1 VDGGNDR
8 VMLGGSTQDG
18 AGTLAFNSGS
28 GSIRHVHPA
37 GTAKDNL
44 LFAISGT
51 NNGFQTSIDSSNNI
65 TYKFHTGGNA
75 EAVRFGTTESVF
87 NENSL
92 DRDFRVESNVNSHAL
107 FVDGSTNSIA
117 LGRGANAS
125 ANADLMV
132 PFGTY
137 GLMLESNDSTVA
149 HNEYID
155 LTLNTGGGGYQ
166 GMLIVAN
173 TVKANAG
180 ARTQSLLFVAGRGTD
195 GVANVVSTDT
205 GSGSFTVTFPSNGV
219 ARVTNTSG
227 NTTSLS
233 LQFFGGQS
241 F

>member
-1 VDGGNDR
+1 
-8 VMLGGSTQDG
+8 
-18 AGTLAFNSGS
+18 
-28 GSIRHVHPA
+28 
-37 GTAKDNL
+37 
-44 LFAISGT
+44 
-51 NNGFQTSIDSSNNI
+51 
-65 TYKFHTGGNA
+65 
-75 EAVRFGTTESVF
+75 
-87 NENSL
+87 
-92 DRDFRVESNVNSHAL
+92 L
-107 FVDGSTNSIA
+107 FVDGSTNSIS
-117 LGRGANAS
+117 LGRGVNAS
-125 ANADLMV
+125 ASADLMV

-149 HNEYID
+149 NNEYID